1 MDTAVIGSQE
11 AWFEDAAKDLASL
24 PAEMREQRLEALR
37 KMAILQSSPEN
48 LEAPPPI
55 RNMGEYLEHKIETP
69 PMLVEPGQLARGA
82 TTALIARAGKGKT
95 TMTLNRIIRWSI
107 GRPMFDGLP
116 TVMAPTQ
123 ALRILIIENEGA
135 PGFFQEKLQLMFE
148 SHPMSEEE
156 REMAKANI
164 LIWGEGGYPRIKLD
178 DPETEALVRRGVET
192 FEPDVILMEPFR
204 SLWRGEENSATEMQ
218 KITDILADIAAEYQV
233 GILLTHHENKG
244 GGDAGSTE
252 QMTAARGSTVLEG
265 EAAVME
271 RYRQIK
277 ENVSELSWIKPR
289 FGRPAAPVRMEF
301 QWETWT
307 YEYVPEE
314 AGKRE
319 ILDLLAANPEVAM
332 TVREISDDLEET
344 DRRVRRL
351 LREMVDDPEETR
363 LREYKSVHS
372 GAGSTGKRYRIVL
385 DEEQADETGG
395 LEY

>member
-1 MDTAVIGSQE
+1 MDTDRIARES
-11 AWFEDAAKDLASL
+11 WFEDAAADLAKL
-24 PAEMREQRLEALR
+24 PAEVREQRIEALR
-37 KMAILQSSPEN
+37 KLAILQAPEGN
-48 LEAPPPI
+48 VEAPPPI

-82 TTALIARAGKGKT
+82 ITALIARAGKGKT
-95 TMTLNRIIRWSI
+95 TMTLNRIMRWSI

-116 TVMAPTQ
+116 GVMAPTQ
-123 ALRILIIENEGA
+123 PLKVLIIENEGA

-148 SHPMSEEE
+148 SHPMTDEE
-156 REMAKANI
+156 REQARQNI

-178 DPETEALVRRGVET
+178 DPDTEALVRRGVEA
-192 FEPDVILMEPFR
+192 FEPDVVLMEPFR
-204 SLWRGEENSATEMQ
+204 SLWRGEENSSTDMQ
-218 KITDILADIAAEYQV
+218 KITDILADIAADYKLGV
-233 GILLTHHENKG
+233 LLTHHENKG
-244 GGDAGSTE
+244 DPNNSSE

-271 RYRQIK
+271 RYRQVK

-319 ILDLLAANPEVAM
+319 ILDLLAGNPETAM
-332 TVREISDDLEET
+332 TVREIADELEESE
-344 DRRVRRL
+344 RRVRRL
-351 LREMVDDPEETR
+351 LQDMASDPEETR

-385 DEEQADETGG
+385 DEEQADEAGG